1 MEDAVGGP
9 AMRREDIRVLLMRAP
24 GTNCDTETVRAFKDQ
39 RVQVHLVHTQRIFRE
54 RNLED
59 YDVLVF
65 PGGFSYGDYVR
76 SGAIWAKECEY
87 RIGRELEAFVD
98 DGKPVIGICN
108 GFQQLVEMGF
118 LPGWMGRSIYPEAAL
133 GNSTRGYQ
141 NRWIRIKYVG
151 RGTCGMMAGLEPGY
165 VLQCPVA
172 HGEGRFIF
180 PPEHRE
186 ELLER
191 LYDMD
196 MLVWRYVRAD
206 GSFAKL
212 DWPENP
218 NGAYHDIAGICNP
231 EGTVM
236 GLMPHPER
244 AYYGYLMPEWTRG
257 GQPPKYGD
265 GYPFFKSIADYV
277 EKKM

>member
-1 MEDAVGGP
+1 
-9 AMRREDIRVLLMRAP
+9 MRREDIRVLMMRAP
-24 GTNCDTETVRAFKDQ
+24 GTNCDEETVRAFRDQ
-39 RVQVHLVHTQRIFRE
+39 GVQVHLVQTQKIFRE

-87 RIGRELEAFVD
+87 RIGGELEAFVD
-98 DGKPVIGICN
+98 EGKPVVGICN

-118 LPGWMGRSIYPEAAL
+118 LPGWEGRSIYPEAAL

-141 NRWIRIKYVG
+141 NRWIRMKYVG
-151 RGTCGMMAGLEPGY
+151 GGNCGMMAALKPGFI
-165 VLQCPVA
+165 LQCPVA

-180 PPEHRE
+180 PPGQRE

-191 LYDMD
+191 LYNLD
-196 MLVWRYVRAD
+196 MLVWRYVKAD
-206 GSFAKL
+206 GSFAEL

-231 EGTVM
+231 EGNVL
-236 GLMPHPER
+236 GIMPHPER
-244 AYYGYLMPEWTRG
+244 AYYGYLMPEWTKER
-257 GQPPKYGD
+257 QPPHYGD
-265 GYPFFKSIADYV
+265 GYPFFTSIVDYV
-277 EKKM
+277 EKEM